1 MKRDILF
8 VFVLTALAL
17 ASCQKEGVS
26 DGPEDPI
33 TVEGDKVTIT
43 AGFESQLN
51 TGTKTFVSGG
61 SKIYWSSGD
70 DALYVFDSKGGKNR
84 FTSDDTATG
93 PTRTF
98 TGQITSGSEV
108 LYVLWS
114 GKTKAQTDNSTLTRS
129 TRGFDHQ
136 DVTEGNG
143 GAVVEW
149 DWTKGVPLSR
159 DVISGSTLKV
169 VNPQN
174 IDAENSF
181 ASNANIAIMKKGDP
195 VLRSVFGFI
204 RFTVPKGADGN
215 AAIKSVSFEANEN
228 MAGEIGIDYTD
239 DEPVAAIIANGSRNL
254 TVNMRWN
261 GSTSRYEDG
270 TFYAVL
276 PPGTYTNLKIRVTPF
291 AAGASTQGAATG
303 ATFELSSRKPV
314 VIQRGKYSDCGV
326 LPATAPGTASVFGT
340 VVQVIPAGTG
350 VTGLCID
357 SENHVLYAGQSGQ
370 MNVYDISSPLSPVLV
385 GSVPVLGNI
394 RQTTLYNGKLYITAR
409 ETGTWIFDVSS
420 PLEPSFIRRYD
431 SVELATGLDVA
442 GNCMFIGQRQNG
454 VEFVD
459 VTTPSAPRHIRLID
473 TDESQSVFYKDGYLY
488 SGEWSGKIT
497 VFDAHD
503 LSNIQKLKTVN
514 LQGQGDGLW
523 VSGNRLYASTGHH
536 HRNETPSTVD
546 GDGHGVEIFD
556 ITDPAN
562 PVFIS
567 RTEFDIFYKSGA
579 DWWLVRPSG
588 DGKTLF
594 CGDVYNGLY
603 VVDITDET
611 APVIVERYTLSDDSA
626 VNSVALGPGVVYMAT
641 SKDGLLAMSCSRA
654 LPSPRDRGTLPS
666 NASARY
672 DYTTSSSRFVA
683 WKPATRGAVH
693 SVAAWGDALFVGCG
707 DAGLSVVKVTR
718 NGGTVTATTYST
730 LDIPYA
736 GGVAV
741 RGNRLYVSRGETGI
755 GVYKITDGPV
765 LTPIATIKDE
775 LSSES
780 RKRYSCWLSAPNDNY
795 VVNGVRYAGFQFLAV
810 GGTDNAPTF
819 TYRGEKSKNVN
830 YNKYISEG
838 VCADDRLP
846 YATRDG
852 LFWIDLSS
860 KSSAPVS
867 DIISGIKSSIPCGV
881 TEFSGGSA
889 LITDN
894 KGHLFRVE
902 SGATSVAQTA
912 TVSTDIVGIPRWDG
926 NNTVMLTY
934 LLGRSI
940 TKLDLSDFTSPSVL
954 YTESGLSGNPEPG
967 IFVDGKALIP
977 CGYQGLLIEK

>member
-1 MKRDILF
+1 MKKDFISVL
-8 VFVLTALAL
+8 VLTALAL
-17 ASCQKEGVS
+17 CGCHREEAPVVP
-26 DGPEDPI
+26 DGPI
-33 TVEGDKVTIT
+33 TVEGDQVTIT
-43 AGFESQLN
+43 AGFESQLKS
-51 TGTKTFVSGG
+51 GTKTQVNG

-70 DALYVFDSKGGKNR
+70 NALYVFDSKGGKNK
-84 FTSDDTATG
+84 FTSNDTSTS

-108 LYVLWS
+108 EYVLWT
-114 GKTKAQTDNSTLTRS
+114 GKNKSQTDNSTLTHS
-129 TRGFDHQ
+129 TRGFEHQ

-143 GAVVEW
+143 GTVVEW
-149 DWTKGVPLSR
+149 DWTKGIPLQR
-159 DVISGSTLKV
+159 DVFSGSTLKV

-181 ASNANIAIMKKGDP
+181 ASDANIAIMKKDDS

-204 RFTVPKGADGN
+204 RFTVPQGADGN
-215 AAIKSVSFEANEN
+215 AAIKSVAFEANEN
-228 MAGEIGIDYTD
+228 LAGEIGIDYTD
-239 DEPVAAIIANGSRNL
+239 DEPVAAVIANGSRTL

-261 GSTSRYEDG
+261 SSTSRYEDG

-276 PPGTYTNLKIRVTPF
+276 PPGTYTNVKIRVTPF
-291 AAGASTQGAATG
+291 SAGASTQGAATG
-303 ATFELSSRKPV
+303 TTFELSCLKPV
-314 VIQRGKYSDCGV
+314 IIQRGRYTDCGT
-326 LPATAPGTASVFGT
+326 LPASVPGASSVFGT
-340 VVQVIPAGTG
+340 TVEVIPAGSG
-350 VTGLCID
+350 ASSLCID
-357 SENHVLYAGQSGQ
+357 NENHVLYAGISGQ
-370 MNVYDISSPLSPVLV
+370 MNVYDISSPLAPVLM
-385 GSVPVLGNI
+385 GSVPVLGSL
-394 RQTTLYNGKLYITAR
+394 RQMTLYDGKLYITAR

-420 PLEPSFIRRYD
+420 PLAPTFLRRYD

-442 GNCMFIGQRQNG
+442 GNAMFIGQRQNG

-459 VTTPSAPRHIRLID
+459 VTTPSNPRHIRLID

-488 SGEWSGKIT
+488 SGEWSGKVTI
-497 VFDAHD
+497 FDAHD
-503 LSNIQKLKTVN
+503 LSNIQLLKTIH

-523 VSGNRLYASTGHH
+523 ASGNRLYVSTGHH
-536 HRNETPSTVD
+536 HRNETPSTVS

-611 APVIVERYTLSDDSA
+611 APVILERYTLSDDSS
-626 VNSVALGPGVVYMAT
+626 VNSVALGTGVVYLAT

-654 LPSPRDRGTLPS
+654 LPSPRDRGTLPV

-672 DYTTSSSRFVA
+672 DYTTTSSRFVA
-683 WKPATRGAVH
+683 WKPALRGAVH

-707 DAGLSVVKVTR
+707 DAGLSVVKINR
-718 NGGTVTATTYST
+718 SGGTVTASTYST
-730 LDIPYA
+730 VDIPFA

-741 RGNRLYVSRGETGI
+741 RGNRLYVARGETGI

-765 LTPIATIKDE
+765 LTPIATIKE
-775 LSSES
+775 ALSSVA
-780 RKRYSCWLSAPNDNY
+780 RKRYSCWLSAPNDKY
-795 VVNGVRYAGFQFLAV
+795 VVNGVRYSGYQFLAV
-810 GGTDNAPTF
+810 GGTDSAPTF
-819 TYRGEKSKNVN
+819 TSRGEKSKNVN
-830 YNKYISEG
+830 YNKYISDG

-852 LFWIDLSS
+852 LIWIDLSS
-860 KSSAPVS
+860 TSSAPVS
-867 DIISGIKSSIPCGV
+867 DLISGIKSSIPCGV
-881 TEFSGGSA
+881 TEFTGGSA
-889 LITDN
+889 LVTDSN
-894 KGHLFRVE
+894 GHLFKVE
-902 SGATSVAQTA
+902 SGATTVSQTA
-912 TVSTDIVGIPRWDG
+912 TVSTDAVGIPRWDG
-926 NNTVMLTY
+926 NNTVMLTN
-934 LLGRSI
+934 LLGQKIS
-940 TKLDLSDFTSPSVL
+940 KVDLSNFASPTVV
-954 YTESGLSGNPEPG
+954 YTESNLSGNPEPG
-967 IFVDGKALIP
+967 IFVDGKAIIP